1 MNMRKPT
8 NDYEALVHALVLAID
23 TTVSKEKSDKCVVI
37 AEEIANRLSASEVA
51 KAKKEAEDTNTI
63 KEFMRDP

>member
-23 TTVSKEKSDKCVVI
+23 TTVSKEKSDKCLVI
-37 AEEIANRLSASEVA
+37 AEEIADRLSASEVA

>member
-23 TTVSKEKSDKCVVI
+23 TTVSKEKSDKCLVI
-37 AEEIANRLSASEVA
+37 AKEIEDRLSASEVA

>member
-23 TTVSKEKSDKCVVI
+23 TTVSKEKSDKCLVI
-37 AEEIANRLSASEVA
+37 AKEIANRLSASEVA
-51 KAKKEAEDTNTI
+51 KAKKEAEDKNTV

>member
-23 TTVSKEKSDKCVVI
+23 TTVSKEKSDKCLVI

-51 KAKKEAEDTNTI
+51 KAKKEAEDKNTV

>member
-23 TTVSKEKSDKCVVI
+23 TTVSKEKSDKCVAI

>member
-51 KAKKEAEDTNTI
+51 KAKKEAEDKNTV

>member
-1 MNMRKPT
+1 MFFLSFFVSTIFLIGVGIGK
-8 NDYEALVHALVLAID
+8 YELFPHDQLKYVKDV
-23 TTVSKEKSDKCVVI
+23 VSGKLK
-37 AEEIANRLSASEVA
+37 AEA

>member
-23 TTVSKEKSDKCVVI
+23 TTVSKEKSDKCLVI

-51 KAKKEAEDTNTI
+51 KAKKEAEDKNTI
-63 KEFMRDP
+63 KEFMKDD

>member
-8 NDYEALVHALVLAID
+8 NDYEALVHALVLAND
-23 TTVSKEKSDKCVVI
+23 TTISKEKSDKCLVI

>member
-23 TTVSKEKSDKCVVI
+23 TTISKEKSDKCLVI

>member
-23 TTVSKEKSDKCVVI
+23 TTVSKEKSDKCLVI
-37 AEEIANRLSASEVA
+37 AEEIANRLSASEVS
-51 KAKKEAEDTNTI
+51 KAKKEAEDKNTV